1 MLKQGLE
8 ELGFSAEIIE
18 RVLPKLNSYIN
29 ELELFNSAYDLVG
42 ADTHQDIVVRHILDS
57 LAPYSHLQNLI
68 SQARQNS
75 TEQIEIADVGTGGGL
90 PGIPLA
96 IVFDDVHF
104 TLVERMSKRCVFL
117 ENCRAVLQLENV
129 TVKTLEAERVPQ
141 NSFDIVVFRAFRPLE
156 KKMIRVLLRILKPN
170 GKLAAYK
177 AKMEKIQAEKPN
189 AFCTK
194 RNPDYME
201 KRRYYEEIL
210 RQEFLKKGGIIQ
222 REVPHYM
229 VVEKCDFLESWYE
242 NSKFLKIPIEQFDKR
257 TISFTY
263 GDSHPTFSDKVNDGK
278 EYRKKLY
285 TYDEILE
292 IIKKYG
298 LPQSWNP
305 DGKFGPERYVEV
317 HIWSD
322 ETISEYL
329 S

>member
-8 ELGFSAEIIE
+8 ELGFSAELIE

-68 SQARQNS
+68 SQAKQNS

-96 IVFDDVHF
+96 IVFDDVNF

-177 AKMEKIQAEKPN
+177 AKMEKIQAEMEGIAQWAPNWDVLPLRVPFLTENERNLVVIPKP
-189 AFCTK
+189 
-194 RNPDYME
+194 
-201 KRRYYEEIL
+201 
-210 RQEFLKKGGIIQ
+210 
-222 REVPHYM
+222 
-229 VVEKCDFLESWYE
+229 
-242 NSKFLKIPIEQFDKR
+242 
-257 TISFTY
+257 
-263 GDSHPTFSDKVNDGK
+263 
-278 EYRKKLY
+278 
-285 TYDEILE
+285 
-292 IIKKYG
+292 
-298 LPQSWNP
+298 
-305 DGKFGPERYVEV
+305 
-317 HIWSD
+317 
-322 ETISEYL
+322 
-329 S
+329 

>member
-8 ELGFSAEIIE
+8 ELGFSAELIE

-68 SQARQNS
+68 SQAKQNS

-104 TLVERMSKRCVFL
+104 TLVERMTKRCSFL

-177 AKMEKIQAEKPN
+177 AKMEKIQAEMEGIAQWAPNWDVLPLRVPFLPENERNLVVIPKP
-189 AFCTK
+189 
-194 RNPDYME
+194 
-201 KRRYYEEIL
+201 
-210 RQEFLKKGGIIQ
+210 
-222 REVPHYM
+222 
-229 VVEKCDFLESWYE
+229 
-242 NSKFLKIPIEQFDKR
+242 
-257 TISFTY
+257 
-263 GDSHPTFSDKVNDGK
+263 
-278 EYRKKLY
+278 
-285 TYDEILE
+285 
-292 IIKKYG
+292 
-298 LPQSWNP
+298 
-305 DGKFGPERYVEV
+305 
-317 HIWSD
+317 
-322 ETISEYL
+322 
-329 S
+329 

>member
-8 ELGFSAEIIE
+8 ELGFSAELIE

-57 LAPYSHLQNLI
+57 LAPYSHLKNLI
-68 SQARQNS
+68 SQAKENS
-75 TEQIEIADVGTGGGL
+75 QEQIEIADVGTGGGL

-104 TLVERMSKRCVFL
+104 TLVERMTKRCSFL

-177 AKMEKIQAEKPN
+177 AKMEKIQAEMEGIAQWAPKWDVLPLKVPFLTENERNLVVIPKP
-189 AFCTK
+189 
-194 RNPDYME
+194 
-201 KRRYYEEIL
+201 
-210 RQEFLKKGGIIQ
+210 
-222 REVPHYM
+222 
-229 VVEKCDFLESWYE
+229 
-242 NSKFLKIPIEQFDKR
+242 
-257 TISFTY
+257 
-263 GDSHPTFSDKVNDGK
+263 
-278 EYRKKLY
+278 
-285 TYDEILE
+285 
-292 IIKKYG
+292 
-298 LPQSWNP
+298 
-305 DGKFGPERYVEV
+305 
-317 HIWSD
+317 
-322 ETISEYL
+322 
-329 S
+329 

>member
-8 ELGFSAEIIE
+8 ELGFSAELIE

-57 LAPYSHLQNLI
+57 LAPYSHLKNLI
-68 SQARQNS
+68 SQAKENS
-75 TEQIEIADVGTGGGL
+75 AEQIEIADVGTGGGL

-96 IVFDDVHF
+96 IVFNDVYF

-177 AKMEKIQAEKPN
+177 AKMEKIQAEMEGIAQWAPKWDVLPLRVPFLTENERNLVVIPKP
-189 AFCTK
+189 
-194 RNPDYME
+194 
-201 KRRYYEEIL
+201 
-210 RQEFLKKGGIIQ
+210 
-222 REVPHYM
+222 
-229 VVEKCDFLESWYE
+229 
-242 NSKFLKIPIEQFDKR
+242 
-257 TISFTY
+257 
-263 GDSHPTFSDKVNDGK
+263 
-278 EYRKKLY
+278 
-285 TYDEILE
+285 
-292 IIKKYG
+292 
-298 LPQSWNP
+298 
-305 DGKFGPERYVEV
+305 
-317 HIWSD
+317 
-322 ETISEYL
+322 
-329 S
+329 

>member
-8 ELGFSAEIIE
+8 ELGFSAELIE

-68 SQARQNS
+68 SQAKENS
-75 TEQIEIADVGTGGGL
+75 QEQIEIADVGTGGGL

-96 IVFDDVHF
+96 IVFDDIHF
-104 TLVERMSKRCVFL
+104 TLVERMTKRCSFL

-177 AKMEKIQAEKPN
+177 AKMEKIQAEMEGIAQWAPKWDVLPLKVPFLTENERNLVVIPKP
-189 AFCTK
+189 
-194 RNPDYME
+194 
-201 KRRYYEEIL
+201 
-210 RQEFLKKGGIIQ
+210 
-222 REVPHYM
+222 
-229 VVEKCDFLESWYE
+229 
-242 NSKFLKIPIEQFDKR
+242 
-257 TISFTY
+257 
-263 GDSHPTFSDKVNDGK
+263 
-278 EYRKKLY
+278 
-285 TYDEILE
+285 
-292 IIKKYG
+292 
-298 LPQSWNP
+298 
-305 DGKFGPERYVEV
+305 
-317 HIWSD
+317 
-322 ETISEYL
+322 
-329 S
+329 